1 VRFVVGDGVGVL
13 AVAKWE
19 GVNLSASSMVDSVA
33 SPSPASC
40 FIFRKCEKQ
49 VQRKTACTFVA
60 SLAIP
65 LPASSNKFLGV
76 LVFCFLDG
84 APSLLSSE
92 SLSSFRGESGVAVVP
107 APRFLLRVVV
117 LLLRSSVAS
126 ADSSS
131 TEDSRLS
138 VFEAQDW
145 SRYSSSLSKSSP
157 PIVSTFNINC
167 YLLLS
172 CVQTIFT

>member
-1 VRFVVGDGVGVL
+1 
-13 AVAKWE
+13 
-19 GVNLSASSMVDSVA
+19 M
-33 SPSPASC
+33 
-40 FIFRKCEKQ
+40 
-49 VQRKTACTFVA
+49 FVA

-65 LPASSNKFLGV
+65 LEASSNKFLGV

-84 APSLLSSE
+84 APSLLLSE
-92 SLSSFRGESGVAVVP
+92 FRGESGVAVVP
-107 APRFLLRVVV
+107 APRFLLKVVV
-117 LLLRSSVAS
+117 LLLRFSVTS

-131 TEDSRLS
+131 TEDSRFS

-145 SRYSSSLSKSSP
+145 SRYLSLLFKLSP
-157 PIVSTFNINC
+157 PIASTFNINC